1 MFVRPKICL
10 NKNVFLRLFSHNVI
24 NGFSLYEKR
33 RLNINQ
39 KVENDSQIT
48 IRQTLVFYYPF
59 YILLNI

>member
-1 MFVRPKICL
+1 MFVHPKICL

-48 IRQTLVFYYPF
+48 VRQTLVVYYPF